1 MMRRHLRLQMESQ
14 IREAG
19 SKLFKKII
27 GNVPTGKQKYERMQR
42 QQKIKFLQFVALFK
56 DAAENL
62 QFVDAKNQ
70 IFTNKSE
77 KRKSIRETKINKMK
91 NGK

>member
-1 MMRRHLRLQMESQ
+1 MMRRHLRLQMESH

-19 SKLFKKII
+19 SKLFMKII
-27 GNVPTGKQKYERMQR
+27 GNVPTGKRKYERMQR
-42 QQKIKFLQFVALFK
+42 QQKIKFLQFIALFK

-62 QFVDAKNQ
+62 QFVDAENQ

-77 KRKSIRETKINKMK
+77 KRKSIRETKINKTK